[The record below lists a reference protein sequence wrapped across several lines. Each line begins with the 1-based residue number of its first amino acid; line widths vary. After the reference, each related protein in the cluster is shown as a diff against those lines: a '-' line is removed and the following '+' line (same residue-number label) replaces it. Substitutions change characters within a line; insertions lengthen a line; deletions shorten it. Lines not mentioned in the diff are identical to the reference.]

1 MEKSVLMG
9 GFGGQG
15 VQTCG
20 KMLIKAAN
28 EEDKIATFYSVYG
41 GVMRGGTSNCTIITS
56 DEEIGAPN
64 IKIVNNVVA
73 FNIPSFNKFEPRV
86 LPGGTMVVNSTLIDK
101 EMYKRDDITYVEIP
115 ATELSQQ
122 LGSSTV
128 LKIILLAFFCEYTEM
143 ISTDAARKIVV
154 EEFGNKRPELMELN
168 TKAFDIGVEWAVK
181 AKKNN

>member
-20 KMLIKAAN
+20 KLLIKAAN
-28 EEDKIATFYSVYG
+28 EEDKIATFYSEYG

-122 LGSSTV
+122 LGSSKV
-128 LKIILLAFFCEYTEM
+128 LNIILLAFSAS
-143 ISTDAARKIVV
+143 IQK
-154 EEFGNKRPELMELN
+154 
-168 TKAFDIGVEWAVK
+168 
-181 AKKNN
+181 